1 MTTRRTAAVLA
12 VFGFLCLI
20 GPSVQGAQE
29 PEWDARPLSHWIGA
43 FKAPATRGDASRA
56 LAGIAS
62 RDGSAAIRPAL
73 PVLIEA
79 LAAADPAVRTESAN
93 LLGAMGPVAAE
104 AVAPLATLF
113 EADASPGVRLHAG
126 LALANIAPDH
136 AAVVE
141 ASASALRDADVEVR
155 RTAAAVLVQARDA
168 AAPAAPA
175 ITTARGD
182 EDALVRVFAFAA
194 EGQLGHAAVAR
205 DGLLEGLAD
214 ADPVVRAE
222 AAWQLG
228 SALPPAERA
237 RVIRPLTE
245 ALRDPDS
252 RVRLAAADALA
263 TIGRPAQP
271 AVDTLWTLI
280 RDPDESVRSGALRA
294 IKAIKD

>member
-12 VFGFLCLI
+12 VFGFLHLI
-20 GPSVQGAQE
+20 GPTQAAQE
-29 PEWDARPLSHWIGA
+29 PEWDARPLSHWIRA
-43 FKAPATRGDASRA
+43 FEAPATRGDASRA
-56 LAGIAS
+56 LAGIAA

-79 LAAADPAVRTESAN
+79 LAAGDSGVRTECAN
-93 LLGAMGPVAAE
+93 LLGTMGPLAAE
-104 AVAPLATLF
+104 AVGPLAALF
-113 EADASPGVRLHAG
+113 ESDESPGVRLHAG
-126 LALANIAPDH
+126 LALVNIAPGHD
-136 AAVVE
+136 AVVE
-141 ASASALRDADVEVR
+141 ASADALRDADVEVR
-155 RTAAAVLVQARDA
+155 RTAAAILVQARDA

-175 ITTARGD
+175 ITAARGD
-182 EDALVRVFAFAA
+182 EDALVRLFAA
-194 EGQLGHAAVAR
+194 AAQGHLGHGAVAR
-205 DGLLEGLAD
+205 EGLLEGLVN

-228 SALPPAERA
+228 SAVPPDERGP
-237 RVIRPLTE
+237 VIQPLTD
-245 ALRDPDS
+245 ALRDPDA

-263 TIGRPAQP
+263 TIGRPARP